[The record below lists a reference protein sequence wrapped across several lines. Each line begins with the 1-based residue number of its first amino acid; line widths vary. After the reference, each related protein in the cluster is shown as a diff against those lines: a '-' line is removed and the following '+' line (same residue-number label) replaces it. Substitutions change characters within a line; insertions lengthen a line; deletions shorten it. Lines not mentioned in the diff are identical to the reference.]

1 MITKHSYYNSQMLP
15 QGGNRESLTLV
26 TSGYF
31 ASCQS
36 PMLVEYSL
44 RIFLEVNHNVT
55 CKKGGA
61 ITKNP
66 TFRSKL

>member
-55 CKKGGA
+55 CKKRGGYNQ
-61 ITKNP
+61 KSY
-66 TFRSKL
+66 F